1 MLLSNG
7 WQTFVVE
14 NAAVQWWAKI
24 CSGKKLWLKRS
35 HENVPLQQKFE
46 KYRACPKCTY
56 IVEVSVL

>member
-7 WQTFVVE
+7 WQKFVVE

-24 CSGKKLWLKRS
+24 CSVKKLWLQRS
-35 HENVPLQQKFE
+35 HENVPLQQKFD